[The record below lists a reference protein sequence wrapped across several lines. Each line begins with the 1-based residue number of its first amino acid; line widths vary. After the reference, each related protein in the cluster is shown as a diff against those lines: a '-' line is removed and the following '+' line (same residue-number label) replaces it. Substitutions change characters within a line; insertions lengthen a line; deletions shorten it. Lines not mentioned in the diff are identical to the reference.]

1 MLIFFKETESTISK
15 STAVSSKESKKSK
28 RLKLKKDNNA
38 EQSEDETE
46 QGFKSIPSNFL
57 SELVHANQE
66 YQEIWKNKD
75 ETMNAAQLPYLDM
88 IENEMINK
96 VENEVRI
103 TVDQALRGKF

>member
-38 EQSEDETE
+38 EQLEDETE